1 MSVGPC
7 SEKFNIVSNDHERTQ
22 KCDFCVSVC
31 KTNFTDHQTP
41 DKIQP
46 FTIVT
51 TIVLEIWFWSVK
63 ARLLLYD
70 TQQISSISV
79 PSHQAGHIKWW
90 KRLQWLDYMK
100 TNLFKMLLNIFST
113 TYTYSNCIVYRLF
126 CWWKIS

>member
-1 MSVGPC
+1 MDACNSATFAFQFV
-7 SEKFNIVSNDHERTQ
+7 
-22 KCDFCVSVC
+22 

-46 FTIVT
+46 CTIVT

-79 PSHQAGHIKWW
+79 PSHQAGHIK
-90 KRLQWLDYMK
+90 
-100 TNLFKMLLNIFST
+100 
-113 TYTYSNCIVYRLF
+113 
-126 CWWKIS
+126 